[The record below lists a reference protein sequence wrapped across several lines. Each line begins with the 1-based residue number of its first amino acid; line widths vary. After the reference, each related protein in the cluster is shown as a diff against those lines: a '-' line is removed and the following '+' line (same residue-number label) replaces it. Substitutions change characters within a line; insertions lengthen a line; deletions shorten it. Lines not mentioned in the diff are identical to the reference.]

1 MKQRLSKIVSA
12 LLVATMCL
20 SVIAIGVY
28 SPYAAEVDNE
38 SVSASAIK
46 SRDEAVAWLRAQE
59 GARYD
64 IDGAYGSQ
72 CSDFT
77 SAYVNYVLTGNPYG
91 GRIGVYN
98 ANQYSNANL
107 YPSDWQVFANTPS
120 FLPEPGDIFVVN
132 GADAR
137 YGHTG
142 VVISSDIYTATIADQ
157 NGMSDW
163 SLDYGSPAHIHNIT
177 WTSSGT
183 WAAQYYIR
191 PCFSSAFHN
200 PEGVVDVIE
209 GGEGKVHVRGW
220 AFDRDDFGNQIP
232 IHVYIGGRSGD
243 SNAEC
248 HAITAN
254 TQRPDVNAVY
264 GCGDWHGFDAEI
276 TTSKRGNQPVHIYAL
291 NIGPGNNNP
300 QIGEGTANVKEPNV
314 PASSVTLNKTT
325 LILEI
330 SKSDTL
336 TSTVYPANA
345 TDKTVNWTSSD
356 TKVAT
361 VTNGKVT
368 AVSAGTAT
376 ITAKTTNGKTATC
389 SVTVKAAD
397 VAVTDVTLNKTTLS
411 LEIGKS
417 ETLTATVLPSNA
429 TEKAITWVSNNTK
442 VATVAN
448 GKVTAVAAGTATI
461 TAKTTNGKTAIC
473 QVTVKN
479 NANPNAPILQV
490 ESKSAK
496 SGNSIAVKV
505 LLKNNPGIWGL
516 DAKLNYDKSVLTLTD
531 VTNGDV
537 FSSGE
542 WTQGDID
549 SGQYTL
555 SYEASGFD
563 NVSKSG
569 TLATLLFK
577 VNDNAKK
584 GTETQILLSY
594 NEGDIISANFEDVHF
609 ETIAGTIKICDFIYG
624 DINGDGAVNKKDSL
638 LLKMYLANNKTEIDK
653 EAADVFPDGNVN
665 KKDSLYLKQ
674 YLAGL
679 NVILGQ

>member
-1 MKQRLSKIVSA
+1 MGKTDSLIV
-12 LLVATMCL
+12 
-20 SVIAIGVY
+20 
-28 SPYAAEVDNE
+28 
-38 SVSASAIK
+38 
-46 SRDEAVAWLRAQE
+46 
-59 GARYD
+59 
-64 IDGAYGSQ
+64 
-72 CSDFT
+72 
-77 SAYVNYVLTGNPYG
+77 
-91 GRIGVYN
+91 VYN
-98 ANQYSNANL
+98 PPNL
-107 YPSDWQVFANTPS
+107 TEKA
-120 FLPEPGDIFVVN
+120 
-132 GADAR
+132 
-137 YGHTG
+137 
-142 VVISSDIYTATIADQ
+142 
-157 NGMSDW
+157 
-163 SLDYGSPAHIHNIT
+163 IT
-177 WTSSGT
+177 WTSS
-183 WAAQYYIR
+183 
-191 PCFSSAFHN
+191 N
-200 PEGVVDVIE
+200 P
-209 GGEGKVHVRGW
+209 
-220 AFDRDDFGNQIP
+220 
-232 IHVYIGGRSGD
+232 
-243 SNAEC
+243 
-248 HAITAN
+248 
-254 TQRPDVNAVY
+254 
-264 GCGDWHGFDAEI
+264 
-276 TTSKRGNQPVHIYAL
+276 
-291 NIGPGNNNP
+291 
-300 QIGEGTANVKEPNV
+300 
-314 PASSVTLNKTT
+314 
-325 LILEI
+325 
-330 SKSDTL
+330 
-336 TSTVYPANA
+336 
-345 TDKTVNWTSSD
+345 
-356 TKVAT
+356 KVAT
-361 VTNGKVT
+361 VSNGTVT
-368 AVSAGTAT
+368 AVAAGTST
-376 ITAKTTNGKTATC
+376 ITATTTNGKTATC
-389 SVTVKAAD
+389 TVTVN
-397 VAVTDVTLNKTTLS
+397 AVNVVPTSVSLSKTNIS